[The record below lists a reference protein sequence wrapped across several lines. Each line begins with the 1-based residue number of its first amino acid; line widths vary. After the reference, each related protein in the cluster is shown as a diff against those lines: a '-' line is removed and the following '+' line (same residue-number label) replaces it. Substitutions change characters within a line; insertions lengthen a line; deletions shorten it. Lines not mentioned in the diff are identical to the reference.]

1 MSEDHILNCRQTH
14 LYRVMRHDAIVCW
27 LYDHLV
33 SRKKYTVIHEQKTWV
48 EQAKAN
54 QKPDIFLPD
63 CNQAVDVGVVQP
75 RALNSYYKSKIDA
88 YGKRTLP
95 IIIGTNGVLH
105 EKSKKHLQD
114 FGVDIPRFMAY
125 AVFVIEYQHHKA
137 TADYMMGPAEA
148 GTAGRQSP
156 CHTRRPLAVPQSLNA
171 RDAEGGVI
179 LVMLIASCASHE
191 TSRHSAP
198 GPALSHTLILT
209 LLLGA

>member
-137 TADYMMGPAEA
+137 TADYMTKINSCLKGKIAVA
-148 GTAGRQSP
+148 TDGR
-156 CHTRRPLAVPQSLNA
+156 
-171 RDAEGGVI
+171 
-179 LVMLIASCASHE
+179 
-191 TSRHSAP
+191 
-198 GPALSHTLILT
+198 ALR
-209 LLLGA
+209 

>member
-1 MSEDHILNCRQTH
+1 MKEWHGSSWTATELPEDGMDQDREA
-14 LYRVMRHDAIVCW
+14 RHDRPC
-27 LYDHLV
+27 LYLRL
-33 SRKKYTVIHEQKTWV
+33 SREFNGELEVRRTATSDQ
-48 EQAKAN
+48 N

-137 TADYMMGPAEA
+137 TADYMTKITSCLKGKIAVVTDGRALGQECKMHDCQGRPRTRSPLEA
-148 GTAGRQSP
+148 PRCARL
-156 CHTRRPLAVPQSLNA
+156 RPW
-171 RDAEGGVI
+171 G
-179 LVMLIASCASHE
+179 
-191 TSRHSAP
+191 AP
-198 GPALSHTLILT
+198 
-209 LLLGA
+209 